1 MLVVDVFADEFDLVF
16 NPCFII
22 ESDGDDVDGFGM
34 RGFRGSRKIE
44 MHGMSQFLRLNRN
57 VKKRYNRAKDVFLI
71 SWFMN

>member
-1 MLVVDVFADEFDLVF
+1 MISFFRVGRVVGDDECDVLVVDVFADEFDLVF

-44 MHGMSQFLRLNRN
+44 MHGMSQFF
-57 VKKRYNRAKDVFLI
+57 AFEI
-71 SWFMN
+71 ET